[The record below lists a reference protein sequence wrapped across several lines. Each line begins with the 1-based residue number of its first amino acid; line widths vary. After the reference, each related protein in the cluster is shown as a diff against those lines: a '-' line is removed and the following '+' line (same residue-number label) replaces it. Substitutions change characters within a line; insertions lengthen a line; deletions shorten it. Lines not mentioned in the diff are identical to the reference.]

1 MKTAHIISH
10 THWDREWYLPYE
22 KHHML
27 QIELMD
33 SLLDTIKS
41 DSEFRSYHLDG
52 QTIMLEDYLQVRP
65 EREAELRAA
74 IRAGRIQIG
83 PWYILQDEWLTAS
96 ESNVRNLQIGAR
108 DCENYNSR
116 CKVGYFPDSF
126 GNMGQAPQIL
136 REAGIDTA
144 VFGRGVKP
152 TGFNNEVSDGNG
164 FESKYSEMY
173 WEAPD
178 KSRVLGILF
187 ANWYSNG
194 IEIPKDEEEAKI
206 YWEKKLNDAQAFAS
220 TDELLFMNGCDH
232 QPVQT
237 DLSEAIK
244 TAEKLFTDVSFVHSD
259 FPTYIEAVRS
269 QLKED
274 MAVIK
279 GELRSQHTNG
289 WYTLANT
296 ASSRIYLK
304 QMNQRCEML
313 FAKVAEPLCTMAYAL
328 GMDYPHHLFVY
339 GWKTLMQNHPHDSI
353 CGCSIDDVH
362 REMAARFEKAEQVAL
377 HIIDEAMEYFSER
390 IDTDCFKQYGDNT
403 VPFFVANPAGYAKS
417 GVVEAVIPAKKF
429 YFRDSDVWESIRMSK
444 EVTLPDYKIVTAD
457 GRVLNGKVTV
467 LPHSFGFDLPKDKFR
482 QPYMVRNVRVEL
494 EVEEIKPFSV
504 EAFALVKS
512 SEIDCKNKEGS
523 LIQEDGAIENEFIRV
538 KIEENGS
545 LTITEKI
552 SGRVY
557 HDFGIIEDCGD
568 VGNEYVYGTLQND
581 TVITTKNAR
590 PKISIA
596 EDESY
601 RAVIKAEFEMEI
613 PKSADDLLADE
624 IADLRGFNVRKAGR
638 SSETIKLP
646 VEVSYTIERLARA
659 VKVSVDFDNQALDHR
674 MRVLFP
680 TEINTPVHY
689 ADSIFEAAKRKNEPE
704 KEWENPCNAAHQQ
717 AFVNVRD
724 EIGGVT
730 IANRGLNEYEIL
742 RDGKNTIAVTI
753 HRGVREMG
761 DWGIFMTPEAQCI
774 GKRHA
779 EYAIIL
785 HAPNKENESYEL
797 AYDFQRIV
805 PVKEIKGSENA
816 DKTIIKPGC
825 QFMKVNKS
833 SSVMWSSLKVCE
845 KTGDFIGRWFNV
857 SGEEADIEISTLYPL
872 YATNLLEEEKLG
884 DIDGVIKAMPYKIIS
899 IGMKR

>member
-33 SLLDTIKS
+33 SLLDTIKKDPDFKS
-41 DSEFRSYHLDG
+41 FHLDG

-65 EREAELRAA
+65 EREAELRKA
-74 IRAGRIQIG
+74 ICDGKIQIG

-108 DCENYNSR
+108 DCENYKSR

-136 REAGIDTA
+136 KEAGIETA

-152 TGFNNEVSDGNG
+152 TGFNNETSEGNG

-173 WEAPD
+173 WESPD
-178 KSRVLGILF
+178 GSRVLGILF

-194 IEIPKDEEEAKI
+194 IEIPTGEEEAKE
-206 YWEKKLNDAQAFAS
+206 YWEKKLADAKAYAS
-220 TDELLFMNGCDH
+220 TEELLFMNGCDH

-237 DLSEAIK
+237 DLPEAIR
-244 TAEKLFTDVSFVHSD
+244 TAQKLFPEVSFVHSD
-259 FPTYIEAVRS
+259 FPSYIEAVRS
-269 QLKED
+269 HLKED
-274 MAVIK
+274 MAVIR

-296 ASSRIYLK
+296 ASARIYLK

-313 FAKVAEPLCTMAYAL
+313 FTKVAEPLCAMAHAM
-328 GMDYPHHLFVY
+328 GMEYPHHLFVY

-353 CGCSIDDVH
+353 CGCSVDEVH
-362 REMAARFEKAEQVAL
+362 REMTARFEKAEQVAL
-377 HIIDEAMEYFSER
+377 HIIDEVMEYFSER
-390 IDTDCFKQYGDNT
+390 MDISCFEKYGEHT
-403 VPFFVANPAGYAKS
+403 VPFFIANPAGYAKK

-444 EVTLPDYKIVTAD
+444 EAELPNYKIIAAD
-457 GRVLNGKVTV
+457 GAELNGKVTV
-467 LPHSFGFDLPKDKFR
+467 MPHSFGFDLPKDKFR
-482 QPYMVRNVRVEL
+482 QPYMVRNVKIAV

-504 EAFALVKS
+504 AAFALAES
-512 SEIDCKNKEGS
+512 FETGLQKEEKKS
-523 LIQEDGAIENEFIRV
+523 LIQEDGTIENQYV
-538 KIEENGS
+538 KVKVEENGS
-545 LTITEKI
+545 LTIEEKE
-552 SGRVY
+552 SGRIY
-557 HDFGIIEDCGD
+557 HEFGVIEDCGD

-581 TVITTKNAR
+581 TVITTKAAKPQIR
-590 PKISIA
+590 IE

-601 RAVIKAEFEMEI
+601 RTIIKVEHEMEI
-613 PKSADDLLADE
+613 PKSADELLADE
-624 IADLRGFNVRKAGR
+624 IADLKGFNVRKSGR
-638 SSETIKLP
+638 SKEMIKLP
-646 VEVSYTIERLARA
+646 LTVWYTVERFERA
-659 VKVSVDFDNQALDHR
+659 VKVRVEFENQALDHR
-674 MRVLFP
+674 IRVLFP
-680 TEINTPVHY
+680 TEIKTEVHY
-689 ADSIFEAAKRKNEPE
+689 ADSIFEVAERKTEPE
-704 KEWENPCNAAHQQ
+704 AEWENPCNAAHQQ

-724 EIGGVT
+724 ENGGVT

-753 HRGVREMG
+753 HRGVRELG
-761 DWGIFMTPEAQCI
+761 DWGIFMTPEAQCL
-774 GKRHA
+774 GSRYA

-785 HAPNKENESYEL
+785 HAGKNAAESYER
-797 AYDFQRIV
+797 AYDYQREL
-805 PVKEIKGSENA
+805 PVKEIKGSEG
-816 DKTIIKPGC
+816 TIKPGY
-825 QFMKVNKS
+825 QFLSVGSS

-845 KTGDFIGRWFNV
+845 KTGDFAGRWFNT
-857 SGEEADIEISTLYPL
+857 SAEEAVLKIDTGYPL
-872 YATNLLEEEKLG
+872 YHTNLLEEDNLG
-884 DIDGVIKAMPYKIIS
+884 EIEGEIKVLPYKILS
-899 IGMKR
+899 IGMKGK